1 MSSICKCGAI
11 ATTLVEYEDGEVEP
25 VCEACF
31 QERMGKRYVLYKSKW
46 RFTTDEAKRT
56 GQTMSSLIRAWIQ
69 NNSERKKK

>member
-31 QERMGKRYVLYKSKW
+31 Q
-46 RFTTDEAKRT
+46 AKKEWAE
-56 GQTMSSLIRAWIQ
+56 QQ
-69 NNSERKKK
+69 DKYN